1 MNAYKRWVR
10 AVWFE
15 NGREVEGVAPGTW
28 IKRGT
33 VFWPKGTNAEPAYLD
48 REEPNEKTWRSFKLV
63 KVKFTSDK
71 EEDCHEYDAT
81 TAEEEYDQDNRRGV
95 KRKKEEDFL
104 YEMDE
109 ADGALE
115 QVLDDKSNDQ
125 TKDKGKT
132 CFGDR
137 KLNNVLR
144 RLSSSKKKQREDFRK
159 SAEVRTAQEPKIRDM
174 SGDGAQ
180 SLVGFDGDQEHSLIN
195 KSDMQSAINILIPP
209 IPPCTPSR
217 TNEPPNLEQNLNMD
231 GQRGAKTAFRG
242 SSLHVLIVE
251 SVLEKFSSTVTEQR
265 IDEFIRNRLRNATKR
280 QK

>member
-1 MNAYKRWVR
+1 MSGPIISLVLTSRSKLKLKEER
-10 AVWFE
+10 APPRLDQFE
-15 NGREVEGVAPGTW
+15 NRKRELLQHW
-28 IKRGT
+28 
-33 VFWPKGTNAEPAYLD
+33 
-48 REEPNEKTWRSFKLV
+48 
-63 KVKFTSDK
+63 DK

-81 TAEEEYDQDNRRGV
+81 TAEEGDDQDNRRGV

-109 ADGALE
+109 ANGALE

-132 CFGDR
+132 FFGDR
-137 KLNNVLR
+137 KLNKVLR

-217 TNEPPNLEQNLNMD
+217 TNEPPTDDENSDYEDIYVDEVDSQVEQVPDSKFCILS
-231 GQRGAKTAFRG
+231 KEV
-242 SSLHVLIVE
+242 LHFV
-251 SVLEKFSSTVTEQR
+251 
-265 IDEFIRNRLRNATKR
+265 
-280 QK
+280 

>member
-1 MNAYKRWVR
+1 MNAYKQWVR

-81 TAEEEYDQDNRRGV
+81 TAEEEDDQDNRRGV

-109 ADGALE
+109 ADAPIDSIPC
-115 QVLDDKSNDQ
+115 QKHH
-125 TKDKGKT
+125 
-132 CFGDR
+132 
-137 KLNNVLR
+137 
-144 RLSSSKKKQREDFRK
+144 
-159 SAEVRTAQEPKIRDM
+159 AW
-174 SGDGAQ
+174 
-180 SLVGFDGDQEHSLIN
+180 
-195 KSDMQSAINILIPP
+195 MQA
-209 IPPCTPSR
+209 
-217 TNEPPNLEQNLNMD
+217 
-231 GQRGAKTAFRG
+231 
-242 SSLHVLIVE
+242 
-251 SVLEKFSSTVTEQR
+251 
-265 IDEFIRNRLRNATKR
+265 
-280 QK
+280 